1 MKTFFIIN
9 IFLLFV
15 FPSFSQTS
23 INTKKDTAE
32 FCIPYSVA
40 QKILL
45 DLNDYDRI
53 KELDKLNKKEIIELN
68 NKITVLQNVNKSLNN
83 LDSLNKELIIL
94 GDEKFK
100 IVEEENNDLKKEVKK
115 MKLRNTVY
123 NIVSAIIIVPLTY
136 ITLIK

>member
-23 INTKKDTAE
+23 NNTKKDTTE
-32 FCIPYSVA
+32 FGIPYSVA

-68 NKITVLQNVNKSLNN
+68 NKISVLQNVNKSLNN

>member
-1 MKTFFIIN
+1 MRTFFIIN

-23 INTKKDTAE
+23 NNTKKDTTE

-68 NKITVLQNVNKSLNN
+68 NKISVLQNVNKSLNN

-94 GDEKFK
+94 KGVVKTEQQKEFQK
-100 IVEEENNDLKKEVKK
+100 IIQRVLKNYVHS
-115 MKLRNTVY
+115 Y
-123 NIVSAIIIVPLTY
+123 HFQ
-136 ITLIK
+136 

>member
-1 MKTFFIIN
+1 MKPLFIIN
-9 IFLLFV
+9 IFLLSV
-15 FPSFSQTS
+15 FSSFSQTS
-23 INTKKDTAE
+23 NNTKQDTTE

-68 NKITVLQNVNKSLNN
+68 NKISVLQNVNKSLNS

-136 ITLIK
+136 ISLIK

>member
-23 INTKKDTAE
+23 NNTKKDTTE

-45 DLNDYDRI
+45 DLNEI
-53 KELDKLNKKEIIELN
+53 NFFFSFLKL
-68 NKITVLQNVNKSLNN
+68 
-83 LDSLNKELIIL
+83 LIIFIYNFINL
-94 GDEKFK
+94 IYLFK
-100 IVEEENNDLKKEVKK
+100 I
-115 MKLRNTVY
+115 
-123 NIVSAIIIVPLTY
+123 I
-136 ITLIK
+136 

>member
-1 MKTFFIIN
+1 MKPLFIIN
-9 IFLLFV
+9 IFLLSV
-15 FPSFSQTS
+15 FSSFSQTS
-23 INTKKDTAE
+23 NNTKQDTTE

-68 NKITVLQNVNKSLNN
+68 NKISVLQNVNKSLIS
-83 LDSLNKELIIL
+83 LDSLNKQLIIL

-100 IVEEENNDLKKEVKK
+100 IVEEENIDLKKEVKK

-136 ITLIK
+136 ISLIK

>member
-1 MKTFFIIN
+1 MKLLFIIN
-9 IFLLFV
+9 IILLFV

-23 INTKKDTAE
+23 NNTKKDTAE

-68 NKITVLQNVNKSLNN
+68 NKISVLQNVNKSLNN
-83 LDSLNKELIIL
+83 LDSLNKQLIIL

-100 IVEEENNDLKKEVKK
+100 IVEEEKNNLKKEVKK

-136 ITLIK
+136 ISLIK

>member
-23 INTKKDTAE
+23 NNTKKDTAE

-68 NKITVLQNVNKSLNN
+68 NKISVLQNVNKSLNN

>member
-1 MKTFFIIN
+1 MAN
-9 IFLLFV
+9 
-15 FPSFSQTS
+15 
-23 INTKKDTAE
+23 E
-32 FCIPYSVA
+32 
-40 QKILL
+40 ILL

-68 NKITVLQNVNKSLNN
+68 NKISVLQNVNKSLNN

>member
-1 MKTFFIIN
+1 
-9 IFLLFV
+9 
-15 FPSFSQTS
+15 
-23 INTKKDTAE
+23 
-32 FCIPYSVA
+32 
-40 QKILL
+40 
-45 DLNDYDRI
+45 
-53 KELDKLNKKEIIELN
+53 
-68 NKITVLQNVNKSLNN
+68 
-83 LDSLNKELIIL
+83 LNKELIIL